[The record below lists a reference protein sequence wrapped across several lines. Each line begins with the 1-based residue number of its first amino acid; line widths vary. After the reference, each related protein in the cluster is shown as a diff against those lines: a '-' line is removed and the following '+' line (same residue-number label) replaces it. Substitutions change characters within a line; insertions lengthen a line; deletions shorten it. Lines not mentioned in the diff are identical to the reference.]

1 MTPMIQNV
9 CAKAPPGV
17 ESYTDLLIGW
27 AKYGVL
33 ALIVAAGFISV
44 GSMVVGKLAGMSRAA
59 QYGSAGLLWT
69 VLAAVAYVTIY
80 GVLIAIVGKGC

>member
-17 ESYTDLLIGW
+17 DSYADMLIGW

-33 ALIVAAGFISV
+33 ALIVPP
-44 GSMVVGKLAGMSRAA
+44 LAPIWAFREGWRRSGIA
-59 QYGSAGLLWT
+59 WI
-69 VLAAVAYVTIY
+69 AAVVVYV
-80 GVLIAIVGKGC
+80 AARMAAER